1 MAPIENSLS
10 RLNKDDLNRWHWI
23 INRNMTLLT
32 KNSKELADLRKSY
45 NKLEA
50 DLAIAKAVNVSL
62 RNQILTLE
70 RQDWSNAQYSIRWTL
85 KISGIPENIDD
96 GELEW
101 KVLTVLSKLVVNI
114 DPANIEAC
122 YWLKSNNKGKKA
134 ILKLSRRKDSDEIC
148 RVRNKLK
155 TTDLKPIGI
164 TTPVLCLCFW

>member
-70 RQDWSNAQYSIRWTL
+70 RQDWSNAQYSIR
-85 KISGIPENIDD
+85 
-96 GELEW
+96 
-101 KVLTVLSKLVVNI
+101 
-114 DPANIEAC
+114 
-122 YWLKSNNKGKKA
+122 
-134 ILKLSRRKDSDEIC
+134 
-148 RVRNKLK
+148 
-155 TTDLKPIGI
+155 
-164 TTPVLCLCFW
+164 